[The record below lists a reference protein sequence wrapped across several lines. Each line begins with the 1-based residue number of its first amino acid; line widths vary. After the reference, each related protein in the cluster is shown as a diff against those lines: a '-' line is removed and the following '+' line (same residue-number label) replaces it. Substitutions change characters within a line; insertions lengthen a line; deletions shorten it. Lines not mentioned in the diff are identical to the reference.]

1 MGLES
6 LSFRRNIISLR
17 TQNDLSRTERALGKV
32 FGRLSSG
39 LRIQSASDDAAG
51 LAVSERLRAQVRSI
65 SQAQRNGNDG
75 ISMLQTAEGALTE
88 IGDALIRMRELAV
101 QAANGTLGTTERAT
115 LDNEFDELRS
125 EIDRLAAAT
134 EFDGI
139 DLIDGSLS
147 AGLNFQVGIQGGGAA
162 SDTINVSLSSA
173 TSSDIGLTG
182 GIGVDTATNAS
193 SAITAVDSAIDTIT
207 SQRGNVGSMQNRL
220 QITINNLATM
230 HENLSAAHGR
240 IADADVAM
248 EAANMA
254 RLQILMQSGISV
266 LLQANQMPS
275 LALPL
280 LGAS

>member
-6 LSFRRNIISLR
+6 LSLRRNIISLR
-17 TQNDLSRTERALGKV
+17 TQNDLSRTARDLGKV

-39 LRIQSASDDAAG
+39 LRIRSASDDAAG
-51 LAVSERLRAQVRSI
+51 LAVSERLRSQVRSI

-75 ISMLQTAEGALTE
+75 VSLLQTAEGALTE

-101 QAANGTLGTTERAT
+101 QAANGTLGTTDRAA
-115 LDNEFDELRS
+115 LDTEFDHLRS

-139 DLIDGSLS
+139 DLINGTLS
-147 AGLNFQVGIQGGGAA
+147 GGVAFQVGIKGGGAS
-162 SDTINVSLSSA
+162 SDTISVSLASA
-173 TSSDIGLTG
+173 TATDIGLTG
-182 GIGVDTATNAS
+182 AIGVDTATNAT

-207 SQRGNVGSMQNRL
+207 SQRGNVGAMQNRL

-240 IADADVAM
+240 IADTDVAM